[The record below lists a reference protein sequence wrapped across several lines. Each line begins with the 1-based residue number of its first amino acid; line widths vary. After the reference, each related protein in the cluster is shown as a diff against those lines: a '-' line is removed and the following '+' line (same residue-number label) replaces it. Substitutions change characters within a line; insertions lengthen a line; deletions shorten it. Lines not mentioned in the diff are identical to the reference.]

1 MANTGF
7 LSVSDASFDGIKKNL
22 KTFLKSKTEFSDYDF
37 EGSNLNS
44 LVDVLS
50 YNTYMN
56 SFYLNMIGSEMFLD
70 TAQMK
75 DSVVS
80 HAKELNYLPRS
91 RTSAKALVTFTI
103 NTGVDTPSTVV
114 IPENYMVRAKIDQTY
129 LDFST
134 EEDIIVYNI
143 NGVYSS
149 GPVYVYEG
157 KLVTEYFTVGDG
169 KKYILQSDNVDTNS
183 LKITVIKSDT
193 DTSNTIYS
201 YTDTL
206 LGLNQNSEVYF
217 LQSYK
222 ENQYEVIFGDGVTGN
237 KLTSGNIVKVTY
249 RSCNAELGNRV
260 SRFAVTRKIEDDKY
274 DVTVSTNSIAV
285 DGSERED
292 IDSIKYYSPRHF
304 TTQNR
309 TVTQDDYVNLI
320 RNEFPQ
326 IKTVGVYGGEDAVP
340 PQYGKVI
347 ITPIPYG
354 TIPFIS
360 TQLKKA
366 ILSYLM
372 TKTIT
377 TEPLIYDPEYL
388 YLKIVTNVLFN
399 PSLTDKT
406 SNQLVT
412 EITKKIQEYD
422 TNNLTEFGN
431 DFRKSKLM
439 ALIDSTDASIVSND
453 TAVRMLYKITPI
465 KGRSQRFEFTYSN
478 AIYRPVQ
485 YEYKPLEQEVIQTST
500 FSYVKNNNVYQN
512 VLIVD
517 DGIGNLNLCYTS
529 NGNRI
534 ILEKAIGSVNYKTGS
549 MAFNINPYDYT
560 QSIDFYARPNTSD
573 VNVNENKFLKI
584 DYSKIIVLV
593 SPLA

>member
-103 NTGVDTPSTVV
+103 NTGADTPSTVI

-183 LKITVIKSDT
+183 LKITVIKSDI
-193 DTSNTIYS
+193 DSSNTIYS

-237 KLTSGNIVKVTY
+237 KLTSGNIVKATY

-309 TVTQDDYVNLI
+309 TVTKDDYVNLI

-360 TQLKKA
+360 TQLKKS

-406 SNQLVT
+406 SNQLIT

-534 ILEKAIGSVNYKTGS
+534 IIEKAIGSVNYKTGS

>member
-7 LSVSDASFDGIKKNL
+7 LSVSDASFDGIKNNL
-22 KTFLKSKTEFSDYDF
+22 KSFLKSKTEFKDYDF

-56 SFYLNMIGSEMFLD
+56 SFYLNMVGSEMFLD
-70 TAQMK
+70 TAQLK
-75 DSVVS
+75 ESVIS

-103 NTGVDTPSTVV
+103 NTGADTPSTVI
-114 IPENYMVRAKIDQTY
+114 IPENYPVRAKIEQTY

-134 EEDIIVYNI
+134 DEDIIVYNI

-157 KLVTEYFTVGDG
+157 KLVTEYFTVNDS
-169 KKYILQSDNVDTNS
+169 KKYILQSENVDTNS
-183 LKITVIKSDT
+183 LKVTVIKSDT
-193 DTSNTIYS
+193 DSSNTIYS
-201 YTDTL
+201 YSDTL

-222 ENQYEVIFGDGVTGN
+222 ENQYEVIFGDGVTGK
-237 KLTSGNIVKVTY
+237 KLTNGNIVKASY

-260 SRFAVTRKIEDDKY
+260 SRFAITRKIENDKY

-309 TVTQDDYVNLI
+309 TVTKDDYVNLI
-320 RNEFPQ
+320 RNQFPQ
-326 IKTVGVYGGEDAVP
+326 IKTVGVYGGENAIP

-354 TIPFIS
+354 TVPFIS
-360 TQLKKA
+360 TQLKKS
-366 ILSYLM
+366 IISYLK
-372 TKTIT
+372 TKTIS

-399 PSLTDKT
+399 PTLTNKT
-406 SNQLVT
+406 SNQLIT

-439 ALIDSTDASIVSND
+439 GMIDSTDASIVSND
-453 TAVRMLYKITPI
+453 TAIRMLYKITPV
-465 KGRSQRFEFTYSN
+465 KGKSQRFEFTYSN
-478 AIYRPVQ
+478 ALYRPVQ

-500 FSYVKNNNVYQN
+500 FSYVKNNNLYQN

-529 NGNRI
+529 NSNRI
-534 ILEKAIGSVNYKTGS
+534 ILEKGIGTVNYRTGS
-549 MAFNINPYDYT
+549 LTFNINPYDYT
-560 QSIDFYARPNTSD
+560 QSIDFYAKPNTSD

>member
-22 KTFLKSKTEFSDYDF
+22 KSFLKSKTEFKDYDF

-70 TAQMK
+70 TAQLK
-75 DSVVS
+75 ESVIS

-103 NTGVDTPSTVV
+103 NTGADTPSTVI
-114 IPENYMVRAKIDQTY
+114 IPENYPVRAKIDQTY

-134 EEDIIVYNI
+134 DEDIIVYNI

-157 KLVTEYFTVGDG
+157 KLVTEYFTVNDG

-183 LKITVIKSDT
+183 LKVTVIKSDT
-193 DTSNTIYS
+193 DSSNTIYS
-201 YTDTL
+201 YSDTL

-217 LQSYK
+217 LQCYK

-237 KLTSGNIVKVTY
+237 KLTNGNIVKATY

-260 SRFAVTRKIEDDKY
+260 SRFAITRKIENDKY
-274 DVTVSTNSIAV
+274 DLVVSTNSIAV

-309 TVTQDDYVNLI
+309 TVTKDDYVNLI
-320 RNEFPQ
+320 RNQFPQ
-326 IKTVGVYGGEDAVP
+326 IKTVGVYGGESAAP

-354 TIPFIS
+354 TVPFIS
-360 TQLKKA
+360 TQLKKS
-366 ILSYLM
+366 IISYLM

-399 PSLTDKT
+399 PTLTNKT
-406 SNQLVT
+406 SNQLIT

-439 ALIDSTDASIVSND
+439 SMIDSTDASIISND
-453 TAVRMLYKITPI
+453 TAVRMVYKITPV
-465 KGRSQRFEFTYSN
+465 KGKSQRFQFTYSN

-485 YEYKPLEQEVIQTST
+485 YEYKPLEQEVIQTNT
-500 FSYVKNNNVYQN
+500 FSYVKNNNLYQN

-534 ILEKAIGSVNYKTGS
+534 ILEKGIGTVNYKNG
-549 MAFNINPYDYT
+549 NIKFDIKPYDYT
-560 QSIDFYARPNTSD
+560 QSIDFYAKPNTSD

-593 SPLA
+593 SPIA

>member
-7 LSVSDASFDGIKKNL
+7 LSVSDASFDGIKNNL
-22 KTFLKSKTEFSDYDF
+22 KSFLKSKTEFKDYDF

-56 SFYLNMIGSEMFLD
+56 SFYLNMVGSEMFLD
-70 TAQMK
+70 TAQLK
-75 DSVVS
+75 ESVIS

-103 NTGVDTPSTVV
+103 NTGADTPSTVI
-114 IPENYMVRAKIDQTY
+114 IPENYPVRAKIEQTY

-134 EEDIIVYNI
+134 DEDIIVYNI

-157 KLVTEYFTVGDG
+157 KLVTEYFTVNDS
-169 KKYILQSDNVDTNS
+169 KKYILQSENVDTNS
-183 LKITVIKSDT
+183 LKVTVIKSDA
-193 DTSNTIYS
+193 DSSNTIYS
-201 YTDTL
+201 YSDTL
-206 LGLNQNSEVYF
+206 LGIGQNSEVYF
-217 LQSYK
+217 LQCYK
-222 ENQYEVIFGDGVTGN
+222 ENQYEVIFGDGVTGK
-237 KLTSGNIVKVTY
+237 KLTNGNIVKASY

-260 SRFAVTRKIEDDKY
+260 SRFAITRKIENDKY
-274 DVTVSTNSIAV
+274 DLTVSTNSIAV

-292 IDSIKYYSPRHF
+292 INSIKYYSPRHF

-309 TVTQDDYVNLI
+309 TVTKDDYVNLI
-320 RNEFPQ
+320 RNQFPQ
-326 IKTVGVYGGEDAVP
+326 IKTVGVYGGENAVP

-354 TIPFIS
+354 TVPFIS
-360 TQLKKA
+360 TQLKKS
-366 ILSYLM
+366 IISYLK
-372 TKTIT
+372 TKTIS

-399 PSLTDKT
+399 PTLTNKT
-406 SNQLVT
+406 SNQLIT

-439 ALIDSTDASIVSND
+439 GMIDSTDASIVSND
-453 TAVRMLYKITPI
+453 TAIRMLYKITPV
-465 KGRSQRFEFTYSN
+465 KGKSQRFEFTYSN
-478 AIYRPVQ
+478 ALYRPVQ

-500 FSYVKNNNVYQN
+500 FSYVKNNNLYQN

-529 NGNRI
+529 NSNRI
-534 ILEKAIGSVNYKTGS
+534 ILEKGIGTVNYRTGS
-549 MAFNINPYDYT
+549 MMFTINPYDYT
-560 QSIDFYARPNTSD
+560 QSIDFYAKPNTSD